1 MVLSRPDLSSEVLLK
16 NRSDLR
22 LCCAIC
28 AGDPDIA
35 RQLAESRKGHI
46 DWMALI
52 EVAKNHRLEMLLY
65 RAVNSGLAEFA
76 GSSALEALRSLYADN
91 LARGRA
97 LTAGLLR
104 LLEQLA
110 TEQVPAI
117 PFKGPVLAAQLFGDI
132 ALRIYGD
139 LDLLIRECD
148 AATVTRIMADQGY
161 RASAMSL
168 GWERSFVRA
177 NGDSVDVHWSI
188 AEKIHQ
194 FPLTADELWARRA
207 TTTLAGTPVP
217 TLCPQDMLLTICFNG
232 LTEDWQRCDRI
243 ADVAALMRANG
254 AIDWPEFLDLCR
266 RRGCERLVLVGLHL
280 AKELFLVKLPQC
292 VELRLQ
298 SHHKAI
304 AKAGY
309 AIDEFIDF
317 VITSTQRRQGFDFWR
332 HTFRMR
338 ERQWERIPY
347 YQSFAYSLF
356 KPKDDDGP
364 WQRTSREVLY
374 RVLRLPLL
382 GVKQGLRFLG
392 RANLK
397 ETDNRP

>member
-91 LARGRA
+91 LAR
-97 LTAGLLR
+97 
-104 LLEQLA
+104 
-110 TEQVPAI
+110 
-117 PFKGPVLAAQLFGDI
+117 FKGPVLAAQLFGDI

-207 TTTLAGTPVP
+207 TTTLAGVPRPVSS
-217 TLCPQDMLLTICFNG
+217 TRLRKARSG
-232 LTEDWQRCDRI
+232 GI
-243 ADVAALMRANG
+243 A
-254 AIDWPEFLDLCR
+254 P
-266 RRGCERLVLVGLHL
+266 
-280 AKELFLVKLPQC
+280 
-292 VELRLQ
+292 
-298 SHHKAI
+298 
-304 AKAGY
+304 
-309 AIDEFIDF
+309 
-317 VITSTQRRQGFDFWR
+317 RQGAVSG
-332 HTFRMR
+332 
-338 ERQWERIPY
+338 E
-347 YQSFAYSLF
+347 
-356 KPKDDDGP
+356 
-364 WQRTSREVLY
+364 TSAVR
-374 RVLRLPLL
+374 
-382 GVKQGLRFLG
+382 
-392 RANLK
+392 
-397 ETDNRP
+397 